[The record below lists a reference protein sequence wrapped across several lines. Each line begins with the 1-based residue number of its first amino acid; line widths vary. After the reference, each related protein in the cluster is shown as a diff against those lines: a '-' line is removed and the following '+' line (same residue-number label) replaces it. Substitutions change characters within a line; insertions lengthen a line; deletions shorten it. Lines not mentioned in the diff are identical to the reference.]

1 MYLLTLHEDTN
12 ANATLFKDGEI
23 LMSIA
28 EERLSRTKYQG
39 GLPKRTIAVMLSN
52 YNISIKDIDI
62 ILCAN
67 KYHPIPRILWE
78 KFPTFEHSFLGLAQK
93 LTVYCQHALF
103 KNDFLKY
110 AVENFNKIMLK
121 RKFNRSINLTDHH
134 SAHAYCAY
142 ITSGFNKALAITTDN
157 FGDGLSSAV
166 FTCDNGKCSFVYGSS
181 ALNSPGQFY
190 GEIAQALGF
199 HPLLAGKMTGLAG
212 YGNPDIAHDLIKDLF
227 RLTDNKRDF
236 ILPSLILKFPGK
248 GVYRKLHEY
257 KKEDIAAAAQR
268 RFEEIM
274 LTYIKEAIKT
284 TGISSLA
291 LAGGI
296 YGNVRLNQKISELPE
311 VKEIFIHP
319 GMNDQG
325 ISLGVGLKY
334 LAENIGLKPFKL
346 KNLYWGPGYNDSEIE
361 TVLKKETIPYE
372 YHKNI
377 EQTTAQ
383 LLSNGKVVARFNGR
397 MEYGPRALGNRSI
410 LYQTTDA
417 TVNAWLNKKLKRA
430 EFMPFAPVTL
440 EDYAAQCYKNIEKV
454 KYNTKF
460 MTISVDSTEWMKKVS
475 PAVVH
480 VDGTA
485 RPQVINEKD
494 NPSYYAIL
502 KEYHKITGIPSL
514 INTSFNMHEEPIVNT
529 PYDAIKALKA
539 ANLEYMA
546 IGSFLVKN
554 PLSIN

>member
-12 ANATLFKDGEI
+12 ANATLFKDAEI
-23 LMSIA
+23 LISIA
-28 EERLSRTKYQG
+28 EERLSRKKYQG
-39 GLPKRTIAVMLSN
+39 GFPKRAIEAMLCKCS
-52 YNISIKDIDI
+52 ISMKDIDI

-67 KYHPIPRILWE
+67 KYHPIPRILWDR
-78 KFPTFEHSFLGLAQK
+78 FPTFEHSFLGLAQK
-93 LTVYCQHALF
+93 ITVYYQHAIF
-103 KNDFLKY
+103 KNNFLKKV
-110 AVENFNKIMLK
+110 VENFNKAMLK
-121 RKFNRSINLTDHH
+121 RKFGRSVNLTDHH
-134 SAHAYCAY
+134 TAHAYSAY

-166 FTCDNGKCSFVYGSS
+166 FACDNGKCSFIYGSS
-181 ALNSPGQFY
+181 ALNSPGQYY
-190 GEIAQALGF
+190 GEIAQTLGF

-212 YGNPDIAHDLIKDLF
+212 YGNPDTAYNLIKGLF

-236 ILPSLILKFPGK
+236 ILPSFMLKFPGK
-248 GVYRKLHEY
+248 GVYRKMHGY

-274 LTYIKEAIKT
+274 LEYIKEALKT
-284 TGISSLA
+284 TGIGNLA

-296 YGNVRLNQKISELPE
+296 YGNVRLNQKIAELPE
-311 VKEIFIHP
+311 VKELFIHP
-319 GMNDQG
+319 GMSDQG
-325 ISLGVGLKY
+325 ISLGAGLKY
-334 LAENIGLKPFKL
+334 LAENKGLKPFKL
-346 KNLYWGPGYNDSEIE
+346 KDLYWGQGYNDSEIE
-361 TVLKKETIPYE
+361 SVLKKEKIPYE
-372 YHKNI
+372 HHENI
-377 EQTTAQ
+377 EQITAQ
-383 LLSNGKVVARFNGR
+383 ILSNGKVVARFNGR

-417 TVNAWLNKKLKRA
+417 TVNDWLNKKLKRA

-485 RPQVINEKD
+485 RPQIINEND
-494 NPSYYAIL
+494 NPSYYKIL

-514 INTSFNMHEEPIVNT
+514 INTSFNMHEEPIVST

-554 PLSIN
+554 PLSK